1 MVKRRITTG
10 DGIVDVEQQSRV
22 RIINGKKWFKHYE
35 GKQAYIS
42 ELKTGFRLPGM
53 QTWVA
58 AEKFLSTI
66 TEDKLESVLNMAKS
80 RLKNMGIEFPVN
92 KEDS

>member
-1 MVKRRITTG
+1 
-10 DGIVDVEQQSRV
+10 
-22 RIINGKKWFKHYE
+22 
-35 GKQAYIS
+35 
-42 ELKTGFRLPGM
+42 M